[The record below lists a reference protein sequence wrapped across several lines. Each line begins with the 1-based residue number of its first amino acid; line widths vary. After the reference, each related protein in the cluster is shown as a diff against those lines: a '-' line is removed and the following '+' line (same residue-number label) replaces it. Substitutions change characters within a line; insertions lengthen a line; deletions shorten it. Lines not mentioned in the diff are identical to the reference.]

1 MVYNLQLTTA
11 DDVVAVIDAVN
22 AQGNNATVEFV
33 VLFTGIATT
42 TQASKALDVACDM
55 SMISFDATLNTY
67 RISSPLGHLLSV
79 AVKEDQRAALL
90 RIILEQYEPFNTF
103 KVRFAI
109 TQNIDVSC
117 AQIKAIHSIAA
128 NERDIKNTIISLGT
142 YAKILKRENA
152 TTYSFFTNKDSDH
165 LQLIDE
171 LLEEKTK
178 NEILL
183 RQFMGEGI
191 YDYADYNNVI
201 RPLLDA
207 TSKAISE
214 PVDTKAVILYAGNAF
229 ESFLDQY
236 AITKQIS
243 LQGKTGIISKMSA
256 FSSTDISKKHR
267 GQIEY
272 IGQVRN
278 AADHGADILEAN
290 MTWGITKET
299 ATVYPIIVSLAIK
312 NIIQRDQGIIEM

>member
-11 DDVVAVIDAVN
+11 DDVVAVIDAIN
-22 AQGNNATVEFV
+22 AQGDSATREFV
-33 VLFTGIATT
+33 MLFTGIATI
-42 TQASKALDVACDM
+42 TQVSNALDVACDM
-55 SMISFDATLNTY
+55 SMISFNSTPSTY
-67 RISSPLGHLLSV
+67 RISSPLAHLLST
-79 AVKEDQRAALL
+79 AIKEDQRAALL

-117 AQIKAIHSIAA
+117 AQIKAIHSITA

-152 TTYSFFTNKDSDH
+152 STYSFFTNKDSDH
-165 LQLIDE
+165 LQLINE

-178 NEILL
+178 NEMLL
-183 RQFMGEGI
+183 WQFMGECV
-191 YDYADYNNVI
+191 YNFANYNNVI
-201 RPLLDA
+201 RPLLDSS
-207 TSKAISE
+207 SKAMSE
-214 PVDTKAVILYAGNAF
+214 PIDTKAVILYAGNAF

-278 AADHGADILEAN
+278 AADHGADIHEAN
-290 MTWGITKET
+290 MTWAITKET
-299 ATVYPIIVSLAIK
+299 ASVYPIIVSLAIK
-312 NIIQRDQGIIEM
+312 NILQRDQGIIEM